1 MYKFNRTVT
10 HHVYQGRVL
19 HTLKLNHKTTSNC
32 HSGVKNCF
40 RMQIVYITNRI
51 EISLCVCTNLLDTVT
66 NVSLL
71 TQVIIYRQAGRLMAG
86 MRAGRQIHERLQS

>member
-1 MYKFNRTVT
+1 MYKLNRRVT

-19 HTLKLNHKTTSNC
+19 HTLKLNHKTTNNC

-51 EISLCVCTNLLDTVT
+51 EISSCVYKLTRHSNKCIVT
-66 NVSLL
+66 YTGNN
-71 TQVIIYRQAGRLMAG
+71 I
-86 MRAGRQIHERLQS
+86 